1 MMKQRGTKLW
11 GVMVAAVIL
20 WTIGTGFHAD
30 VAADNET
37 TYKKLKTLTDVMDF
51 IDKEYVDKVDNSK
64 LIDKAIQGMVQS
76 LDPHS
81 AFLPPEAF
89 EELQVDTEGEFGG
102 IGIEITMQ
110 KGVLTVISPIE
121 GTPAY
126 EAGIQAGDHI
136 VKVNGE
142 STQGMMLWEAVKKM
156 RGEKG
161 THVHL
166 TIVREG
172 EKEPLEFNLIRAI
185 IPIDSVHHALLKPGY
200 GYVWITSFRQKTSQE
215 LEEALEALQSSGKAP
230 LKGLVLDLR
239 YNPGGLL
246 DQAVKVADLFLH
258 KGIIVSIK
266 GRTHTVK
273 EFKAHS
279 SKTEPDF
286 PMVVLINGGSA
297 SASEIVAGALQDQKR
312 ALLLGTTSFGKG
324 SVQTVERLPD
334 GYGLKLTIARYY
346 TPSGRC
352 IQAEGIKPDIVVR
365 QKVLNPKEAAAA
377 AQRMTI
383 KEKDLKNHLAPAES
397 LTPEEEAKPAHKTP
411 KKPKETT
418 PKATHEKPAKKF
430 GPLRLDSPQDDQQ
443 VMRALQILV
452 SYNIFKGN

>member
-1 MMKQRGTKLW
+1 MIKERRTKLW
-11 GVMVAAVIL
+11 GVMVVAVIL
-20 WTIGTGFHAD
+20 WTIGTGFHAN
-30 VAADNET
+30 VAADNEA
-37 TYKKLKTLTDVMDF
+37 TYKKLKTFTNVLDF

-126 EAGIQAGDHI
+126 EAGIHAGDHI
-136 VKVNGE
+136 IKVNGE
-142 STQGMMLWEAVKKM
+142 STQGMMLWQAVKKM

-172 EKEPLEFNLIRAI
+172 VSKPLEFNLIRAI
-185 IPIDSVHHALLKPGY
+185 IPIDSVHYRVLKPGY
-200 GYVWITSFRQKTSQE
+200 GYIWITSFRQKTAQE
-215 LEEALEALQSSGKAP
+215 LKTALNHLQSGKVP
-230 LKGLVLDLR
+230 LRGLVLDLR

-246 DQAVKVADLFLH
+246 DQAVKVADVFLN

-266 GRTHTVK
+266 GRARTVK
-273 EFKAHS
+273 EFMAHPN
-279 SKTEPDF
+279 KVKRDF
-286 PMVVLINGGSA
+286 PMVVLVNGGSA

-312 ALLLGTTSFGKG
+312 ALILGTTSFGKG
-324 SVQTVERLPD
+324 SVQTVERLPN

-346 TPSGRC
+346 TPNGRC
-352 IQAEGIKPDIVVR
+352 IQAKGITPDIVVR
-365 QKVLNPKEAAAA
+365 QKILNPKDTSSSS
-377 AQRMTI
+377 QGMTI
-383 KEKDLKNHLAPAES
+383 KEKDLKNHLAPES
-397 LTPEEEAKPAHKTP
+397 MTQGKKVVPEHNAPQKPEKKKTEASP
-411 KKPKETT
+411 
-418 PKATHEKPAKKF
+418 EKPAKKF

-443 VMRALQILV
+443 VMRALEILV
-452 SYNIFKGN
+452 SYDIFKGVG